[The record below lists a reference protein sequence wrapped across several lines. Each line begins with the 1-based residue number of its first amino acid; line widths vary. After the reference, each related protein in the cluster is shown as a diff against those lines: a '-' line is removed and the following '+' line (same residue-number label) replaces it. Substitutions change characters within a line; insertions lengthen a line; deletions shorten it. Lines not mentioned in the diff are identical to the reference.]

1 MKKLLLLLFVLPFL
15 SSKCEDDPKPVTVNC
30 EGVLNMNF
38 KPTLNNQP
46 FVANK
51 VFLINGKKVRFS
63 KFQFYASTISASAS
77 ADPLG
82 PIPTCDDNA
91 NVFFMDFTQLDDSLK
106 SIKGVTTTLSQ
117 FRNGSFQDISF
128 GLGVNATLNG
138 KTPSDFTSTNPLSKS
153 EEYWSSWKSYIFFKL
168 EGLMDKDGDGSF
180 ETGITYHTGSNDA
193 ITSTKFTKNIEIS
206 SKGTTLN
213 FDLDMNKLL
222 TGFDFTTLNR
232 IENLTQKE
240 DMKKLM
246 TNLVSA
252 ISIK

>member
-63 KFQFYASTISASAS
+63 KFQFYASAI
-77 ADPLG
+77 
-82 PIPTCDDNA
+82 PIIEVGSTPNCNDDN
-91 NVFFMDFTQLDDSLK
+91 NIIFVDLTQLDDSLK
-106 SIKGVTTTLSQ
+106 SLKGATA
-117 FRNGSFQDISF
+117 SFLNTSVGNFQSISL
-128 GLGVNATLNG
+128 GLGVGLVLNA

-193 ITSTKFTKNIEIS
+193 YIPSPRITKNIEIT

-222 TGFDFTTLNR
+222 TGFDFNSLNK

-252 ISIK
+252 ISVK

>member
-15 SSKCEDDPKPVTVNC
+15 SSKCEDDPKPPTIGC

-38 KPTLNNQP
+38 KPTINNQP

-51 VFLINGKKVRFS
+51 VFLINGKKVIFS
-63 KFQFYASTISASAS
+63 RFQFYASA
-77 ADPLG
+77 
-82 PIPTCDDNA
+82 IPNIDIGSTPNCNDDK
-91 NVFFMDFTQLDDSLK
+91 NVIFVDFTQLDDSLK
-106 SIKGVTTTLSQ
+106 SVKGATASFLNTSI
-117 FRNGSFQDISF
+117 GSFQSISV
-128 GLGVNATLNG
+128 GLGVSLVLNS
-138 KTPSDFTSTNPLSKS
+138 KTPSDFPSSNPLSKS

-168 EGLMDKDGDGSF
+168 EGLMDKDGDGIF
-180 ETGITYHTGSNDA
+180 ETGITYHTGSDDVN
-193 ITSTKFTKNIEIS
+193 SQMKFTKNIDIN

-222 TGFDFTTLNR
+222 TGFDFNTLNR

-246 TNLVSA
+246 TNLSA
-252 ISIK
+252 ALTIK